1 MVGCSEGW
9 GRAVVPTVL
18 SLRLTLLYSRLKT
31 LGKASNT
38 TLGRD
43 TGLSFRDANLCKG
56 SELIDRQQDNKLGT
70 VNEPGW
76 N

>member
-1 MVGCSEGW
+1 M
-9 GRAVVPTVL
+9 PTVL
-18 SLRLTLLYSRLKT
+18 LPRLTLLYSRLKT

-43 TGLSFRDANLCKG
+43 TDVSFRDANLCKG
-56 SELIDRQQDNKLGT
+56 SELIDRPQDNKLGT
-70 VNEPGW
+70 VNELGW